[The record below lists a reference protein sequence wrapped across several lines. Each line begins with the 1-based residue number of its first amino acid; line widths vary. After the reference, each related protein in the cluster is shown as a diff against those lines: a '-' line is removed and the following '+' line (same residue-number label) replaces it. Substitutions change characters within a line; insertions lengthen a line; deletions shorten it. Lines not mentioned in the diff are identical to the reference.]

1 MMEGTILYVDDD
13 DANLTVLQAACAD
26 EFDVITASS
35 GVEALEVLQRR
46 EIAVLLVD
54 QRMPGMTGVEVFEAI
69 REQYRDTVRILITAY
84 SDISSAISA
93 INRGQVRRY
102 IKKPWEPDELKATL
116 AESLEVYATRRKVRD
131 LEQRFLETVRV
142 YALGVIAASV
152 AHELRTPLT
161 ALQANLDLA
170 KMRGRKLTEQ
180 LRPGAVVGPPEQES
194 LGKLLDQVGGA
205 SAAAGQAIEITRGVE
220 LGHRRRDDE
229 QVADLTEVVNL
240 TLKCVRGDLLA
251 RSQLFVEAEPHL
263 VVAASPTRVGQVVL
277 NLLINALQAL
287 PDRPRNENL
296 VVIRVRPAGGNV
308 TLEVED
314 NGSGIPA
321 DVVDR
326 IFDPFFTTKPQGGT
340 GLGLAISRKIVE
352 EARGA
357 IAVDSAP
364 GRGTRFA
371 VTLPVVTRG

>member
-1 MMEGTILYVDDD
+1 VTDGTILYVDDD
-13 DANLTVLQAACAD
+13 EANLTVLQATCAD

-35 GVEALEVLQRR
+35 GAEALDILQQR

-54 QRMPGMTGVEVFEAI
+54 QRMPVMTGVELFETI

-84 SDISSAISA
+84 SDITSAISA

-102 IKKPWEPDELKATL
+102 IKKPWEPEELKAIL
-116 AESLEVYATRRKVRD
+116 AESLEIYATRRQVRE
-131 LEQRFLETVRV
+131 LEQRFLETERV

-170 KMRGRKLTEQ
+170 RMRGRKLAEQ
-180 LRPGAVVGPPEQES
+180 LQPGARVGPPEHES

-205 SAAAGQAIEITRGVE
+205 AAAAGQAIDITRGVE

-229 QVADLTEVVNL
+229 QVADLSEVVNL
-240 TLKCVRGDLLA
+240 TLKCVRGDLLT
-251 RSQLFVEAEPHL
+251 RSQLFVEAEPH
-263 VVAASPTRVGQVVL
+263 VAVAASPTKVGQVVL
-277 NLLINALQAL
+277 NLLINAFQAL
-287 PDRPRNENL
+287 PERPRNENL
-296 VVIRVRPAGGNV
+296 VTIRVRPGSDAV

-314 NGSGIPA
+314 NGSGIPRE
-321 DVVDR
+321 VVER
-326 IFDPFFTTKPQGGT
+326 IFDPFFTTKAQGGT

-352 EARGA
+352 EARGS
-357 IAVDSAP
+357 IAVDSTP
-364 GRGTRFA
+364 GRGTRFT
-371 VTLPVVTRG
+371 VTLPPAAPG